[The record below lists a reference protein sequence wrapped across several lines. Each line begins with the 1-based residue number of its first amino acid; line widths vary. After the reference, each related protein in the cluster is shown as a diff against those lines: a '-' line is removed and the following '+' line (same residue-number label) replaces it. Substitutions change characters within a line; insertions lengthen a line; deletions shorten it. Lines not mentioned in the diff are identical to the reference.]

1 MHDIYSQVVL
11 PTMPRWTVL
20 IVFEGRG
27 VVVGYS
33 TSVLL
38 AVGTNVVSSIPH
50 VVETKPGSHI

>member
-1 MHDIYSQVVL
+1 
-11 PTMPRWTVL
+11 MPRWTVL